1 MTPEQNKSET
11 VKYPC
16 YICTKYENWKNKHLA
31 DGSLPSGVQSVE
43 KSANNSN
50 NDPVHSNKKS
60 KDSQHAQNKTVSLN
74 YATIVEGQHKELKD
88 KNVLKNG
95 YVIKH
100 RYHHLKAIYKN
111 HTQRVRGHNVD
122 CTCDANGESN
132 CQLCEYSSLP
142 DLKD

>member
-1 MTPEQNKSET
+1 MQSLSYSPVSSVVKQCNCKRHINKNALRGNHGSETNDYHNNRFPGQQKMTPEQNKSET

-60 KDSQHAQNKTVSLN
+60 KDSQHA
-74 YATIVEGQHKELKD
+74 
-88 KNVLKNG
+88 
-95 YVIKH
+95 
-100 RYHHLKAIYKN
+100 
-111 HTQRVRGHNVD
+111 
-122 CTCDANGESN
+122 
-132 CQLCEYSSLP
+132 
-142 DLKD
+142 